1 MKITSLPFYKQLDP
15 QKTTMSKE
23 VLAAGNGYRS
33 HGIAVP
39 ARSYTQNIIDPNSTA
54 EEKLTPS

>member
-1 MKITSLPFYKQLDP
+1 
-15 QKTTMSKE
+15 MSKE